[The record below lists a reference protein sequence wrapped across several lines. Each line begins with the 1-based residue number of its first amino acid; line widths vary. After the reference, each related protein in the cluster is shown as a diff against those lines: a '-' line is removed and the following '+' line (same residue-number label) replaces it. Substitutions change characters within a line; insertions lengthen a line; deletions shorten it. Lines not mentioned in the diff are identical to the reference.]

1 MSNCYILDGAVKC
14 LHNSFYSS
22 LIAKMRRLKKKK
34 SFSVLSVSHFG
45 TIVQPMSFPRNT
57 SGVPAVLGRMCIGL
71 PGSGLTWSLVFSFFV
86 IDWNTEYWLPNTS
99 SVFLLSSKQ
108 GQAFQLLA
116 CTVQVILQVS
126 IPYRLGIF
134 YYRPCFFWGWRGRGK
149 AVTSKWE
156 LIDGSFI

>member
-1 MSNCYILDGAVKC
+1 MSNCCILDGAVKC

-22 LIAKMRRLKKKK
+22 LIAKMRRFFLKK
-34 SFSVLSVSHFG
+34 SFSALSVSHFG

-57 SGVPAVLGRMCIGL
+57 SGVPAVLGRMCMGL

-126 IPYRLGIF
+126 IPYGLGIF
-134 YYRPCFFWGWRGRGK
+134 FLSSLLFLGTTGEGK
-149 AVTSKWE
+149 
-156 LIDGSFI
+156 GSYK